1 MRIIHI
7 SDFHYIPKAR
17 SEFER
22 VVEELVKSVSQQA
35 PVDLVVFSGDLIY
48 KDASIE
54 QFNEAANCLFDP
66 LLKASHLDKS
76 RLLIC
81 PGNHDLLRN
90 AEMSM
95 VADSLN
101 SKTQSKD
108 LDAFCDD
115 SDQLSLSLTRFKAY
129 NQFVSDYFGDCLDI
143 QPLYTTAKREINGKS
158 VGLLSFNSA
167 WRSIESDRDRGNLLF
182 PIRYIHEAIEKVR
195 KCDLVLCA
203 MHHAVSDFKDYIEQE
218 IENSVFEDCHI
229 LFTGHYHKAKLSS
242 ILSTN
247 GLLHSVGYATFNY
260 NDKASTYG
268 YMIITI
274 DEESFEVKIEAFP
287 FVTNHFVADEPI
299 STVLP
304 MSVDKRASNEFRRVM
319 RKQLTYFRE
328 KADNLFVKGR
338 TNETAGHTFSML
350 FSEPVIKDKSLQE
363 LLASGKK
370 GTKIPLLQIEDSSRP
385 TILFGRNKSGRTS
398 LLYKVMID
406 YLFSYASRKVI
417 PYYVACK
424 ELSGDSL
431 NLERRLR
438 DFLSLSKADLKKRF
452 ESYQLVLLLDDLE
465 LNDASFLANLKEEIA
480 PFVNVRFIATTEET
494 LTNQC
499 ALMYFEDVDIDNYYI
514 HDVTPREVHQ
524 LTTRWPNMP
533 AANKQRYE
541 EKIVKI
547 LQQMHMP
554 FNYWTISLFLWIF
567 EKTDASNI
575 HNNFELINLY
585 IDEILD
591 KKSLITDK
599 SFKIDYEDLKSYLAA
614 LSEFL
619 LSKKNHRISY
629 KELVDFTEGYRKTHQ
644 KFVEQTRDIIELLI
658 RRGVL
663 VEEEQSSGGNG
674 NQNLYTFRLNGVFEY
689 FVALR
694 FSDNTELK
702 DKVLA
707 DGSTFFSF
715 GTELELYAGFKKDD
729 IDAIENIFKKTQG
742 ILSPLSDKK
751 GYGDIDGRL
760 VQEIIVDPT
769 IGARVT
775 GDLFERVS
783 EMSKEEAD
791 NLLPIPSVP
800 INESRVV
807 QKVYLTE
814 IHPTPANIEKALFI
828 LSRVY
833 RNSNACD
840 HEELSEQILN
850 FVLTGVCNLGFMLSD
865 ETKHLAKT
873 EGDYK
878 DIIQLMNNF
887 MPIIIQSFLYDAI
900 CQQNLVR
907 VFDSKLKELRDNPNG
922 NEFRIFVLSFI
933 LVDLNPSANIHYIED
948 SMPYIKNRLLRFA
961 IINKLMLLML
971 SNAEDKTL
979 VCKLNAIASPVMK
992 EFKDYKF
999 SQDRIMKAVE
1009 ASSMKNRMIKT
1020 GESKDYQ

>member
-17 SEFER
+17 SEFDR
-22 VVEELVKSVSQQA
+22 VVEELVISLSQQE
-35 PVDLVVFSGDLIY
+35 PVDLIVFSGDLIN
-48 KDASIE
+48 KDASLE
-54 QFNEAANCLFDP
+54 QFNEAAECLFDP

-90 AEMSM
+90 AEMPM

-101 SKTQSKD
+101 SKTQSKE

-115 SDQLSLSLTRFKAY
+115 PTQLSFSLTRFDAY
-129 NQFVSDYFGDCLDI
+129 KKFVSEYYGDCIDI
-143 QPLYTTAKREINGKS
+143 QPLYTTAIREINGKS
-158 VGLLSFNSA
+158 IGLLSLNSA
-167 WRSIESDRDRGNLLF
+167 WRSIESEKDRGNLLY
-182 PIRYIHEAIEKVR
+182 PIRYIHEAIAKVR
-195 KCDLVLCA
+195 KCDLVLCT
-203 MHHAVSDFKDYIEQE
+203 MHHAVSDFKDYIEQQ
-218 IENSVFEDCHI
+218 IENSIFEDCHI
-229 LFTGHYHKAKLSS
+229 LFTGHYHNAKLSS

-260 NDKASTYG
+260 NDKASSYG

-274 DEESFEVKIEAFP
+274 DEDTFEVKIEAFP
-287 FVTNHFVADEPI
+287 FVKNHFIPDDPI

-304 MSVDKRASNEFRRVM
+304 MSLDKRASNEFRRVM
-319 RKQLTYFRE
+319 RKQLTCVRE

-350 FSEPVIKDKSLQE
+350 FSDPVIKDKSIQE

-370 GTKIPLLQIEDSSRP
+370 GTKIPLEQIEDSSKS

-398 LLYKVMID
+398 LLYKMMID
-406 YLFSYASRKVI
+406 YLLSYASRKVI

-424 ELSGDSL
+424 DLNGDSL

-438 DFLSLSKADLKKRF
+438 DYLALSKADVKKRF

-465 LNDASFLANLKEEIA
+465 FNDTSFLANLREEIHL
-480 PFVNVRFIATTEET
+480 FSNVRFIATTEET

-499 ALMYFEDVDIDNYYI
+499 ALMYFEDVDIDNFYI

-533 AANKQRYE
+533 VAYKQRYE

-619 LSKKNHRISY
+619 LLKNNHRISY
-629 KELVDFTEGYRKTHQ
+629 KELVDFTEEYRNTHQ

-663 VEEEQSSGGNG
+663 VEEEQSSVDNG
-674 NQNLYTFRLNGVFEY
+674 TQNLYTFRLNGVFEY
-689 FVALR
+689 FIALR
-694 FSDNTELK
+694 FSENTELK
-702 DKVLA
+702 DKVLT
-707 DGSTFFSF
+707 DGNTYFSF
-715 GTELELYAGFKKDD
+715 GTELELYAGFRRED
-729 IDAIENIFKKTQG
+729 IDAIENIFKKTQE
-742 ILSPLSDKK
+742 ILRPISETE
-751 GYGDIDGRL
+751 GYEDVDRLL
-760 VQEIIVDPT
+760 VQEIIVDP

-783 EMSKEEAD
+783 EMTKEEAED
-791 NLLPIPSVP
+791 LWPVSTVP
-800 INESRVV
+800 INETRVV
-807 QKVYLTE
+807 QKVYYSE
-814 IHPTPANIEKALFI
+814 IPPTAANIEKALFI

-840 HEELSEQILN
+840 HEELSEAILN
-850 FVLTGVCNLGFMLSD
+850 FVLTAVCNLGFMLSD
-865 ETKHLAKT
+865 ETKHFAKT
-873 EGDYK
+873 DSDYK
-878 DIIQLMNNF
+878 KIVQLINNF

-907 VFDSKLKELRDNPNG
+907 VFESKLSALRENPDG

-933 LVDLNPSANIHYIED
+933 LVDLNPSANTHYIEG
-948 SMPYIKNRLLRFA
+948 SLPYIKNRLLRFA
-961 IINKLMLLML
+961 VINKLMLLML
-971 SNAEDKTL
+971 SNAEDRSL
-979 VCKLNAIASPVMK
+979 VKRLNTIASPVMK
-992 EFKDYKF
+992 EFKDFKLVQERLMKEVEDSRRK
-999 SQDRIMKAVE
+999 SQ
-1009 ASSMKNRMIKT
+1009 MIKS
-1020 GESKDYQ
+1020 GESKDYLL

>member
-17 SEFER
+17 SEFDR
-22 VVEELVKSVSQQA
+22 VVDALATSVSQQA
-35 PVDLVVFSGDLIY
+35 SVDLIVFSGDLIN
-48 KDASIE
+48 KDASLA
-54 QFNEAANCLFDP
+54 QFKDAAECLFDP
-66 LLKASHLDKS
+66 LLEAAHLDKS

-81 PGNHDLLRN
+81 PGNHDLQRN
-90 AEMSM
+90 AEMQM
-95 VADSLN
+95 VRDSLN
-101 SKTQSKD
+101 SKTQRKD

-115 SDQLSLSLTRFKAY
+115 STQLSFSLTRFEAY
-129 NQFVSDYFGDCLDI
+129 NQFVREYFGDCLDI
-143 QPLYTTAKREINGKS
+143 QPLYTTAIREINGKRI
-158 VGLLSFNSA
+158 GLLSINSA
-167 WRSIESDRDRGNLLF
+167 WRSIESEKDRGNLIY
-182 PIRYIHEAIEKVR
+182 PIRYIHEALEKVR
-195 KCDLVLCA
+195 RCDLVICT

-218 IENSVFEDCHI
+218 MENLVFEDCHI

-260 NDKASTYG
+260 NDQASSYG

-274 DEESFEVKIEAFP
+274 DEDTFDVKIEAFP
-287 FVTNHFVADEPI
+287 FVNNQFIPDEPI

-304 MSVDKRASNEFRRVM
+304 MSADKRASNEFRRVM

-328 KADNLFVKGR
+328 NADNLFVKGR

-363 LLASGKK
+363 LLASRKK
-370 GTKIPLLQIEDSSRP
+370 GTKISLEQIEESSKS

-398 LLYKVMID
+398 LLYKIMID
-406 YLFSYASRKVI
+406 YLLSFASRQVI
-417 PYYVACK
+417 PYYIPCK
-424 ELSGDSL
+424 ELNGDSL

-438 DFLSLSKADLKKRF
+438 DFLSLNKADLKKRF
-452 ESYQLVLLLDDLE
+452 ESYQLILLLDDLE
-465 LNDASFLANLKEEIA
+465 FNDTSFLANLKEEINQ
-480 PFVNVRFIATTEET
+480 FVNVRIIATSEET

-499 ALMYFEDVDIDNYYI
+499 ALMYFEDVEIDNYYI

-533 AANKQRYE
+533 VANKRLYE

-554 FNYWTISLFLWIF
+554 FNYWTVSLFLWIF

-619 LSKKNHRISY
+619 LSKKNHRIAY
-629 KELVDFTEGYRKTHQ
+629 KELVDFTEEYRSLHQ

-663 VEEEQSSGGNG
+663 VEDEQSVGDKEY
-674 NQNLYTFRLNGVFEY
+674 QNLYTFRLNGVFEY
-689 FVALR
+689 FLALR
-694 FSDNTELK
+694 FSENDELK
-702 DKVLA
+702 NRVLA
-707 DGSTFFSF
+707 DGNTYFSF
-715 GTELELYAGFKKDD
+715 GTELELYAGFKKED
-729 IDAIENIFKKTQG
+729 IGAIENIFKKTQD
-742 ILSPLSDKK
+742 ILRPISEGM
-751 GYGDIDGRL
+751 GYEDIDSRL
-760 VQEIIVDPT
+760 IQEIVVEPN
-769 IGARVT
+769 RVRVA
-775 GDLFERVS
+775 GDLFERMS
-783 EMSKEEAD
+783 KMSKEEAED
-791 NLLPIPSVP
+791 ILPVPSVP
-800 INESRVV
+800 IKESRVV

-840 HEELSEQILN
+840 YKELSEQILN

-865 ETKHLAKT
+865 ETKHSAKT
-873 EGDYK
+873 DNDYK
-878 DIIQLMNNF
+878 DIVQLMNNF
-887 MPIIIQSFLYDAI
+887 MPIIIQTFFYDAI

-907 VFDSKLKELRDNPNG
+907 VFETKLKNLRENPDG
-922 NEFRIFVLSFI
+922 NELRIFVLSFI
-933 LVDLNPSANIHYIED
+933 LVDLNPSANTHYIEE
-948 SMPYIKNRLLRFA
+948 SLPYIKNRLLRFA
-961 IINKLMLLML
+961 VINKLILLML
-971 SNAEDKTL
+971 SNAEDRTL
-979 VCKLNAIASPVMK
+979 VSKLNAIASPVMK

-999 SQDRIMKAVE
+999 VKERLMKEVE
-1009 ASSMKNRMIKT
+1009 GSSMKSRMIKT
-1020 GESKDYQ
+1020 EESKDYR

>member
-1 MRIIHI
+1 
-7 SDFHYIPKAR
+7 
-17 SEFER
+17 
-22 VVEELVKSVSQQA
+22 
-35 PVDLVVFSGDLIY
+35 
-48 KDASIE
+48 
-54 QFNEAANCLFDP
+54 
-66 LLKASHLDKS
+66 
-76 RLLIC
+76 
-81 PGNHDLLRN
+81 
-90 AEMSM
+90 M

-101 SKTQSKD
+101 SKTQSKE

-115 SDQLSLSLTRFKAY
+115 TTQLSFSLTRFEAY
-129 NQFVSDYFGDCLDI
+129 NSFVLDYFGDCIENI
-143 QPLYTTAKREINGKS
+143 QPLYTTAIREINGKS
-158 VGLLSFNSA
+158 IGLLSINSA
-167 WRSIESDRDRGNLLF
+167 WRSIESEKDRGNLLY

-195 KCDLVLCA
+195 TCDLVLCT

-260 NDKASTYG
+260 IDKVSSYG
-268 YMIITI
+268 YMIISI
-274 DEESFEVKIEAFP
+274 DEDTFDVKIEAFP
-287 FVTNHFVADEPI
+287 FINNHFIPDEPI

-304 MSVDKRASNEFRRVM
+304 MSADKRASNEFRRVM
-319 RKQLTYFRE
+319 RKQLSFFRE

-338 TNETAGHTFSML
+338 TNEVAGHTFSML
-350 FSEPVIKDKSLQE
+350 FSDPVIKDKSLQE

-370 GTKIPLLQIEDSSRP
+370 GTKIPLQQIEESAKS
-385 TILFGRNKSGRTS
+385 TILFGHNKSGRTS
-398 LLYKVMID
+398 LLYKMMID
-406 YLFSYASRKVI
+406 FLLSYASRKVI

-424 ELSGDSL
+424 ELNGDKL

-438 DFLSLSKADLKKRF
+438 DFLALSKADVKKRF

-465 LNDASFLANLKEEIA
+465 INDTTFLANLKEEIK
-480 PFVNVRFIATTEET
+480 PFSNVRFIATSEET

-499 ALMYFEDVDIDNYYI
+499 ALMYFEDVDIDNYFI

-533 AANKQRYE
+533 VANKKRYE

-599 SFKIDYEDLKSYLAA
+599 SFKIDYNDLKSYLAA

-619 LSKKNHRISY
+619 LFKKNHRIGY
-629 KELVDFTEGYRKTHQ
+629 KELVDFTEKYRGSHQ
-644 KFVEQTRDIIELLI
+644 KFVEQTRDILELLI
-658 RRGVL
+658 KRGIL
-663 VEEEQSSGGNG
+663 LEEQCFVDGASQS
-674 NQNLYTFRLNGVFEY
+674 LYTFRLNGVFEY
-689 FVALR
+689 FIALR
-694 FSDNTELK
+694 FSENSELK
-702 DKVLA
+702 DKILA
-707 DGSTFFSF
+707 DGNIYFSF
-715 GTELELYAGFKKDD
+715 GTELELYAGFEKED
-729 IDAIENIFKKTQG
+729 IDSIENIFRKTQN
-742 ILSPLSDKK
+742 ILRPISEKE
-751 GYGDIDGRL
+751 GYNSVDSRL
-760 VQEIIVDPT
+760 VQEIIVDP
-769 IGARVT
+769 IGVRVT

-783 EMSKEEAD
+783 EMSKEEAED
-791 NLLPIPSVP
+791 LLPVSSVP

-807 QKVYLTE
+807 QKVYLSE
-814 IHPTPANIEKALFI
+814 VPPTAANIEKALFI

-840 HEELSEQILN
+840 HDQLSEEILN
-850 FVLTGVCNLGFMLSD
+850 FVLTAVCNLGFMLSD
-865 ETKHLAKT
+865 ETKHFAKT
-873 EGDYK
+873 DDDYK
-878 DIIQLMNNF
+878 GIVQLMNNF

-907 VFDSKLKELRDNPNG
+907 VFESKLNALRKNPDG
-922 NEFRIFVLSFI
+922 NELRIFVLSFI

-948 SMPYIKNRLLRFA
+948 SLPFLKNRLLRFA
-961 IINKLMLLML
+961 VINKLMLLML
-971 SNAEDKTL
+971 SNAENRSL
-979 VCKLNAIASPVMK
+979 VGRLNLVASPVMN
-992 EFKDYKF
+992 EFKDFKLV
-999 SQDRIMKAVE
+999 QERLMKE
-1009 ASSMKNRMIKT
+1009 IEDSCIKSRMIKT
-1020 GESKDYQ
+1020 GQSKDYQF

>member
-17 SEFER
+17 SEFDR
-22 VVEELVKSVSQQA
+22 VVEKLVKSVSEQT
-35 PVDLVVFSGDLIY
+35 PVDLIVFSGDLVN
-48 KDASIE
+48 KDASFE
-54 QFNEAANCLFDP
+54 QFDEAARCLFDP
-66 LLKASHLDKS
+66 LLKVSHLDKS

-90 AEMSM
+90 AEMPM
-95 VADSLN
+95 VAESLD

-108 LDAFCDD
+108 LDTFCDN
-115 SDQLSLSLTRFKAY
+115 SKQLSFSLTRFEAY
-129 NQFVSDYFGDCLDI
+129 NKFVSEYFGDCLDI
-143 QPLYTTAKREINGKS
+143 QPLYTTAVREIKGKT
-158 VGLLSFNSA
+158 VGLLAINSA
-167 WRSIESDRDRGNLLF
+167 WRSIESEKDRGNLLY
-182 PIRYIHEAIEKVR
+182 PIRFIHEAIEKVR

-218 IENSVFEDCHI
+218 IENSIFEDCHI
-229 LFTGHYHKAKLSS
+229 LFTGHYHNAKQSS
-242 ILSTN
+242 ILSSN

-260 NDKASTYG
+260 NDKASSYG
-268 YMIITI
+268 YLIITI
-274 DEESFEVKIEAFP
+274 DEETFDVTIESFP
-287 FVTNHFVADEPI
+287 FRNNQFVAGEPI
-299 STVLP
+299 TTVLP
-304 MSVDKRASNEFRRVM
+304 MSADKRASNEFRRVM
-319 RKQLTYFRE
+319 RKQLKFFRE

-350 FSEPVIKDKSLQE
+350 FSDPIIKDKSLQE
-363 LLASGKK
+363 LLASRKK
-370 GTKIPLLQIEDSSRP
+370 GTKIPLEQIEDSSKS

-398 LLYKVMID
+398 LLYKMMID
-406 YLFSYASRKVI
+406 YLLSYASRKVI
-417 PYYVACK
+417 PYYIACK
-424 ELSGDSL
+424 ELNGDSL

-438 DFLSLSKADLKKRF
+438 EFLALSKADVKKRF

-465 LNDASFLANLKEEIA
+465 FNDASFLSNLREEIK

-533 AANKQRYE
+533 VANKQRYE

-554 FNYWTISLFLWIF
+554 FNYWTISLFLWLF

-599 SFKIDYEDLKSYLAA
+599 SFKIDYDDLKSYLAA

-619 LSKKNHRISY
+619 LSKNNHRISY
-629 KELVDFTEGYRKTHQ
+629 KELVDFTEEYRKTHQ

-674 NQNLYTFRLNGVFEY
+674 CQNLYTFRLNGVFEY
-689 FVALR
+689 FIALR
-694 FSDNTELK
+694 FSENPKLK
-702 DKVLA
+702 DKVLK
-707 DGSTFFSF
+707 DGSTYFSF

-729 IDAIENIFKKTQG
+729 INAIESIFKKTQN
-742 ILSPLSDKK
+742 ILRPISETE
-751 GYGDIDGRL
+751 GYDNVDGRL
-760 VQEIIVDPT
+760 VREIIVDP

-775 GDLFERVS
+775 GDLFERIS

-791 NLLPIPSVP
+791 DLLPVSSVS

-807 QKVYLTE
+807 QKVFLSE
-814 IHPTPANIEKALFI
+814 IPPTPANIEKALFI

-840 HEELSEQILN
+840 YEALSEQILN

-865 ETKHLAKT
+865 ETKHFAKADD
-873 EGDYK
+873 DYK
-878 DIIQLMNNF
+878 GIVQLMNNF

-907 VFDSKLKELRDNPNG
+907 VFESKHKDLRENSDG
-922 NEFRIFVLSFI
+922 NELRIFVLSFI
-933 LVDLNPSANIHYIED
+933 LVDLNPSANTHYIAD
-948 SMPYIKNRLLRFA
+948 SLPYIRNRLLRFA
-961 IINKLMLLML
+961 VINKLMLLML
-971 SNAEDKTL
+971 SNAEDKPL
-979 VCKLNAIASPVMK
+979 VGKLNAIASPVMK
-992 EFKDYKF
+992 EFKDFKYVRERLFKE
-999 SQDRIMKAVE
+999 VE
-1009 ASSMKNRMIKT
+1009 DSSMKKRMIKSA
-1020 GESKDYQ
+1020 ESKDY